1 MILSWLLISYIT
13 MAYIRNQIL
22 YQPKLNSNCFS
33 MVTFF
38 VLPDKIKSGQTS
50 SICYIWGDSWW
61 YRWPVHAQ
69 RFVKCTLFSNIE
81 SDKHSFTF
89 EIVWKREHFRR
100 CISQHLCN
108 QVCLFL
114 TTSLQPIMT
123 FVFILEFFDL
133 WHNSTF
139 WNINN
144 AYRSLPLLVTNNR

>member
-13 MAYIRNQIL
+13 MAYIRNQIW

-33 MVTFF
+33 MVMFF

-89 EIVWKREHFRR
+89 EIAWKREHFRR
-100 CISQHLCN
+100 CNS
-108 QVCLFL
+108 L
-114 TTSLQPIMT
+114 TTSLQAGMSFSNSISLADNDICIY
-123 FVFILEFFDL
+123 FRVL
-133 WHNSTF
+133 WSST
-139 WNINN
+139 
-144 AYRSLPLLVTNNR
+144 